1 MMAPGANEDDGMEFE
16 SPQKQQQ
23 EPRLGK
29 QYIFLIV
36 DFLFN
41 NVMVVE
47 GPQWRQALRPGQS
60 MDVDSTAAAAASS
73 IMQSE
78 GAQQGRR
85 DPNFQGPAVS
95 GRSDIEAS
103 TAQKTDDVENSSRG
117 AGGGGSTR
125 GRGESRQALGGI
137 SDSDNNR
144 LSLFGGASAAARA
157 QPLSVVMRKFPTT
170 LIKIQRI
177 CISCGHV

>member
-1 MMAPGANEDDGMEFE
+1 MAPGANEDDGMVFE